1 MTWTNKYK
9 KSIDCNNPKGFSQKA
24 HCQARKLRQMGK
36 KTESQPVNEQRVD
49 KHETSGYV
57 VIDGHVFRDHGK
69 SGRSTYARYR
79 TGDPDYVK
87 DPKETGLHRN
97 YRRPS
102 TLDFDT
108 LAKAKAWVKTR
119 PKKSAEEIDR
129 IHKKHADF
137 EKEMNEEAPTVNV
150 GGGQV
155 AGLGVGDQGEPGVP
169 RKKKRKVIP
178 FKTFIRKPPQ

>member
-36 KTESQPVNEQRVD
+36 KTESKPVNEEV
-49 KHETSGYV
+49 
-57 VIDGHVFRDHGK
+57 
-69 SGRSTYARYR
+69 
-79 TGDPDYVK
+79 
-87 DPKETGLHRN
+87 
-97 YRRPS
+97 
-102 TLDFDT
+102 
-108 LAKAKAWVKTR
+108 
-119 PKKSAEEIDR
+119 
-129 IHKKHADF
+129 
-137 EKEMNEEAPTVNV
+137 PTVNV

-169 RKKKRKVIP
+169 PKKKRKVIP